1 MSDVVDTNRLA
12 KRTRL
17 DWLKQLRQSAGVFG
31 WVMLVAVIVIGPIV
45 ALFAVAFSAQDNV
58 WPHLL
63 ATVLPRALSETV
75 LLMIGVGVLTMSIG
89 ASSAWLVTMYSFP
102 GRKMFVWMSLIPL
115 AMPTYL
121 TAFSYTEIWDYSGLM
136 QTTLRSVF
144 GWQSARDYWFPE
156 IRSLEG
162 AIFVMSF
169 VLYPYVYLT
178 ARASFISQ
186 SVCALE
192 VARTLGRSHWGMFWN
207 VGLPLARPAL
217 VAGATLALMECLN
230 DIGAV
235 EHFGVN
241 TLTFSVYNTW
251 LERGSLPGAAQI
263 ACVMLVFV
271 VLLLWIERVSRRKQ
285 QFYQTTGRYQHI
297 TRIKLKGIY
306 SIAAVIACAIPILL
320 GFVLPASLLIKAAGL
335 HWAML
340 LDESFWQQVWHSV
353 IVASSAALVAV
364 VIAVFLTSSKRAT
377 QSSLLNG
384 VVRLCSVGYAV
395 PGTVLAIGILIFLS
409 YVEKIIGGVSSSMF
423 GIVPGLLVS
432 GTAGAVVFAYVVR
445 FMAISNGALDSGFEK
460 LSPNL
465 DAVARSL
472 GRTKAKV
479 LREVHLPLLRS
490 AIGTAVLLVF
500 VDAMKELPATLL
512 LRPFDFDTLATHVYT
527 LASLDQFEESAP
539 AALAIVL
546 IGLVPVILLSRVVS
560 RGRPS
565 RRRG

>member
-1 MSDVVDTNRLA
+1 MSDIVDHNRFLKRLNPSQLSSGMLALVV
-12 KRTRL
+12 
-17 DWLKQLRQSAGVFG
+17 
-31 WVMLVAVIVIGPIV
+31 LVALVVVGPIL
-45 ALFAVAFSAQDNV
+45 ALFGVAASAQDNV

-63 ATVLPRALSETV
+63 KTVLPGALSDTV
-75 LLMIGVGVLTMSIG
+75 LLMIGVGFLTIAIG
-89 ASSAWLVTMYSFP
+89 ASSAWLVTMYRFP
-102 GRKMFVWMSLIPL
+102 GRKLFVWLSLIPL

-121 TAFSYTEIWDYSGLM
+121 TAFSYTEIWDYSGVM
-136 QTTLRSVF
+136 QTTLREVF

-156 IRSLEG
+156 IRSLGG

-178 ARASFISQ
+178 ARASFVSQ
-186 SVCALE
+186 SICALE
-192 VARTLGRSHWGMFWN
+192 VARTLGRSHWGIFWN

-263 ACVMLVFV
+263 ACVMLIFV
-271 VLLLWIERVSRRKQ
+271 VLLLWVERVSRRRQ
-285 QFYQTTGRYQHI
+285 HFYQTTGRYRDISRTQ
-297 TRIKLKGIY
+297 LKGFY
-306 SIAAVIACAIPILL
+306 GWAAMLACALPIIL
-320 GFVLPASLLIKAAGL
+320 GFLLPASVLIKAVGV
-335 HWAML
+335 HWQVL
-340 LDESFWQQVWHSV
+340 FEESFWRQVWHSV
-353 IVASSAALVAV
+353 LVASSAALMAV
-364 VIAVFLTSSKRAT
+364 LIGIFLTSSKRAGR
-377 QSSLLNG
+377 SRLLNG
-384 VVRLCSVGYAV
+384 LVRVCSVGYAV

-409 YVEKIIGGVSSSMF
+409 YVESAIGVVSSTLF
-423 GIVPGLLVS
+423 GLTTGLLIS

-445 FMAISNGALDSGFEK
+445 FMAISNGALEAGFAK

-472 GRTKAKV
+472 GRNKKMV
-479 LREVHLPLLRS
+479 LREIHLPLLRA
-490 AIGTAVLLVF
+490 AIGTAALLVF

-512 LRPFDFDTLATHVYT
+512 LRPFNFDTLATHVYT

-539 AALAIVL
+539 AALAIVM
-546 IGLVPVILLSRVVS
+546 IGLVPVVLLSKVVS
-560 RGRPS
+560 KGRPS
-565 RRRG
+565 GRG

>member
-1 MSDVVDTNRLA
+1 MSDVRGNNRSLSWA
-12 KRTRL
+12 RP
-17 DWLKQLRQSAGVFG
+17 DWLKQLRRSAGVIG
-31 WVMLVAVIVIGPIV
+31 WVGLVAVIVIGPIV
-45 ALFAVAFSAQDNV
+45 ALFAVAVSAQDNV

-63 ATVLPRALSETV
+63 ATVLPGALRDTV

-89 ASSAWLVTMYSFP
+89 ASSAWLVTMYQFP
-102 GRKMFVWMSLIPL
+102 GRKVFVWLSLVPL

-136 QTTLRSVF
+136 QTTLRTVF

-192 VARTLGRSHWGMFWN
+192 VARTLGRSHWGIFWN

-263 ACVMLVFV
+263 ACVMLIFV
-271 VLLLWIERVSRRKQ
+271 VLLLWVERVSRRKQ
-285 QFYQTTGRYQHI
+285 QFYQTTGRYQHL
-297 TRIKLKGIY
+297 TRIQLKGVY
-306 SIAAVIACAIPILL
+306 AIAASIACATPIVL
-320 GFVLPASLLIKAAGL
+320 GFVLPASLLLKAAGV
-335 HWAML
+335 HWQTL
-340 LDESFWQQVWHSV
+340 LDEIFWQNVWHSV
-353 IVASSAALVAV
+353 LVASCAALVAV
-364 VIAVFLTSSKRAT
+364 VIGVFLTSSKRAAR
-377 QSSLLNG
+377 SGVLNG
-384 VVRLCSVGYAV
+384 IVRLCSVGYAV

-409 YVEKIIGGVSSSMF
+409 SVEGVIGGVSSRLF
-423 GIVPGLLVS
+423 GITPGLLVS
-432 GTAGAVVFAYVVR
+432 GTMGAVVFAYVVR
-445 FMAISNGALDSGFEK
+445 FMAISNGALDAGFEK

-479 LREVHLPLLRS
+479 LREVHLPLLRP
-490 AIGTAVLLVF
+490 AIGSAVLLVF

-512 LRPFDFDTLATHVYT
+512 LRPFNFDTLATHVYT

-560 RGRPS
+560 KGRPS
-565 RRRG
+565 KRRG

>member
-1 MSDVVDTNRLA
+1 VV
-12 KRTRL
+12 
-17 DWLKQLRQSAGVFG
+17 S
-31 WVMLVAVIVIGPIV
+31 VIVAGPIL
-45 ALFAVAFSAQDNV
+45 ALFGVAGSSQDNI

-63 ATVLPRALSETV
+63 ATVLPQAVGETV

-89 ASSAWLVTMYSFP
+89 ASSAWLVTMYNFP
-102 GRKMFVWMSLIPL
+102 GRKIFVWLSLIPL

-121 TAFSYTEIWDYSGLM
+121 TAFSYTEIWDYSGLL
-136 QTTLRSVF
+136 QTSLRDVF

-156 IRSLEG
+156 IRSLGG

-192 VARTLGRSHWGMFWN
+192 VARTLGRSHWGVFWN

-263 ACVMLVFV
+263 ASIMLIFVM
-271 VLLLWIERVSRRKQ
+271 LLLWVERVSRRRQ
-285 QFYQTTGRYQHI
+285 QFFQTTGSYRHI
-297 TRIKLKGIY
+297 SRTKLKGVY
-306 SIAAVIACAIPILL
+306 GMAASVACALPIIL
-320 GFVLPASLLIKAAGL
+320 GFVLPASVLIKAVGV
-335 HWAML
+335 HWQAL
-340 LDESFWQQVWHSV
+340 LEESFWQQVGHSV
-353 IVASSAALVAV
+353 LVASAAAV
-364 VIAVFLTSSKRAT
+364 LAVLIGIFLTSSKRANR
-377 QSSLLNG
+377 SLLLNG
-384 VVRLCSVGYAV
+384 LVRLCSVGYAV

-409 YVEKIIGGVSSSMF
+409 YVESAIGTISSSLF
-423 GIVPGLLVS
+423 GITTGLLVS

-445 FMAISNGALDSGFEK
+445 FMAISNGALEAGFAK

-472 GRTKAKV
+472 GRSKTMV
-479 LREVHLPLLRS
+479 LREVHLPLLRA
-490 AIGTAVLLVF
+490 AIGTAALLVF
-500 VDAMKELPATLL
+500 VDAIKELPATLL
-512 LRPFDFDTLATHVYT
+512 LRPFNFDTLATHVYT
-527 LASLDQFEESAP
+527 LASLDQFEEAAP

-546 IGLVPVILLSRVVS
+546 IGLVPVVFLSKVVS
-560 RGRPS
+560 KARPS
-565 RRRG
+565 RRS